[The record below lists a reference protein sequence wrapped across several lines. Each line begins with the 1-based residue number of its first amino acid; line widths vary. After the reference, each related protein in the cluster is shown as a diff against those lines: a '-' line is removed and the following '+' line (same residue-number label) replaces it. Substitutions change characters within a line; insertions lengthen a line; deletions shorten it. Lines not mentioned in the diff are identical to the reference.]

1 MEGSKQIFNRNKISK
16 KMFSKNRFNKQCYES
31 SFSTIKINFLIFCKI
46 KKSSIYNSSK
56 MLCIKKCSLKSLFI
70 FKIKGIL
77 SNKSKVKIWMCNKT
91 LFTTFQL
98 LHKNLMRSRKRKSKI
113 KDIKE
118 ILHCRGNKKTK

>member
-1 MEGSKQIFNRNKISK
+1 MEGSKQIFNWNKISK

-56 MLCIKKCSLKSLFI
+56 MLSIKKCSLKSLFI
-70 FKIKGIL
+70 FKIKGIR

-118 ILHCRGNKKTK
+118 ILLCRGNKKTK